1 MRPFDFVRLTFIG
14 LAVLLGT
21 FMLIRILPAVRFIL
35 FFVLIALLVVI
46 VFVLLKRQR
55 EEQAAERYEKG
66 STEGQIQQ
74 HIANC
79 SSQIERLQQELGQ
92 IQNSIKDLEQKL
104 GKGKEVAPSVRQ
116 KSDAVLA
123 GFRQELDLRKTKIN
137 FYRQCV
143 SKLKKIL
150 SQHELLSTVEQ
161 KKAELDQLRQKHYDE
176 IADMEQ
182 LRLEVEHEY
191 TYLDTIQD
199 LSTRMERSS
208 GADEVLHLQKEL
220 EKMLAE

>member
-1 MRPFDFVRLTFIG
+1 M
-14 LAVLLGT
+14 
-21 FMLIRILPAVRFIL
+21 
-35 FFVLIALLVVI
+35 
-46 VFVLLKRQR
+46 
-55 EEQAAERYEKG
+55 
-66 STEGQIQQ
+66 
-74 HIANC
+74 
-79 SSQIERLQQELGQ
+79 
-92 IQNSIKDLEQKL
+92 
-104 GKGKEVAPSVRQ
+104 
-116 KSDAVLA
+116 
-123 GFRQELDLRKTKIN
+123 
-137 FYRQCV
+137 
-143 SKLKKIL
+143 